1 MNGMHAFTSFEAC
14 LDSPF
19 RGTPNG
25 KRTTAENCRTPKDGK
40 RQAAWPSSARG
51 DGSTPSSSSA
61 PNRSTP
67 KFNGGDRFIPNRA
80 VMDFEVSHFELTRPQ
95 ARGAGP
101 ENANVNASPAKEEY
115 KKELAATLMHAAQ
128 PSNKVLAFQ
137 SRPKLV
143 DSVHAATSMA
153 VLYQQNRE
161 AGFLPRKYSRHIP
174 QAPERILD
182 APELLD
188 DYYLN
193 LLDWSSTNVLGVA
206 LGDSIY
212 LWNASDGSIQQ
223 LMQTQGESSH
233 VTSLSWIGQGNYM
246 AVGTS
251 DHKVQIWD
259 VEKLKQVRCMEGH
272 RARVSSLSWNGP
284 MLSSGGRDS
293 LVLHHDVREQRHK
306 VGTLRGHTQE
316 VCGLKWSP
324 SGNQLASGGND
335 NLLNIWDDRYT
346 SQHNG
351 QCDVPLHR
359 LDAHQAAVKALA
371 WCPWN
376 KNLLASGGGT
386 ADRMIRFWNSNSG
399 ACLNEVDTHSQVCA
413 LQWSM
418 HDKELVSSHGYS
430 HNQLILWK
438 YPSMVKVAELTGHTS
453 RVLHMAQSP
462 DGTTVVTAAA
472 DETLRFWKILSGGD
486 ASKKERAAAKES
498 ILNSMSIR

>member
-1 MNGMHAFTSFEAC
+1 MRPQKYKLNNYATAMNAAQYESCFESLA
-14 LDSPF
+14 
-19 RGTPNG
+19 GTPTR
-25 KRTTAENCRTPKDGK
+25 KRTNSVLGSPRQRTP
-40 RQAAWPSSARG
+40 QSAKATR
-51 DGSTPSSSSA
+51 
-61 PNRSTP
+61 
-67 KFNGGDRFIPNRA
+67 GDRFIPNRSA
-80 VMDFEVSHFELTRPQ
+80 MDLDVSHFELTRGSSS
-95 ARGAGP
+95 ADA

-115 KKELAATLMHAAQ
+115 NSKLAATLMQ
-128 PSNKVLAFQ
+128 GNPTSKVLAFKNK
-137 SRPKLV
+137 PKPCE
-143 DSVHAATSMA
+143 ATSESSLR
-153 VLYQQNRE
+153 VLYTQNRE
-161 AGFLPRKYSRHIP
+161 AGMQPKKYSRHIP

-193 LLDWSSTNVLGVA
+193 LLDWSKTNVLGVA

-223 LMQTQGESSH
+223 LMQTQGEGSH
-233 VTSLSWIGQGNYM
+233 VTSLSWIPGAQGNYM

-259 VEKLKQVRCMEGH
+259 VEKCKQVRSMDGH
-272 RARVSSLSWNGP
+272 TRRVSSLSWNGP
-284 MLSSGGRDS
+284 LLSSGGRDS
-293 LVLHHDVREQRHK
+293 RIVHHDVREQRHK
-306 VGTLRGHTQE
+306 VGVLKGHEQE

-346 SQHNG
+346 SCNNQT
-351 QCDVPLHR
+351 CSTALHR
-359 LDAHQAAVKALA
+359 LDAHRAAVKALA
-371 WCPWN
+371 WCPWQR
-376 KNLLASGGGT
+376 NLLASGGGT

-399 ACLNEVDTHSQVCA
+399 AMLNEVDTHSQVCA

-462 DGTTVVTAAA
+462 DGQTVVSAAA
-472 DETLRFWKILSGGD
+472 DETLRFWKILSGGPD
-486 ASKKERAAAKES
+486 SKKEQKAKATS
-498 ILNSMSIR
+498 LLNNAMSIR

>member
-1 MNGMHAFTSFEAC
+1 MPPPPS
-14 LDSPF
+14 
-19 RGTPNG
+19 TP
-25 KRTTAENCRTPKDGK
+25 RRESRLA
-40 RQAAWPSSARG
+40 
-51 DGSTPSSSSA
+51 TPSSPISKGSS
-61 PNRSTP
+61 SSSSL
-67 KFNGGDRFIPNRA
+67 FSDRFIPHRSA
-80 VMDFEVSHFELTRPQ
+80 MDLDISHFELTR
-95 ARGAGP
+95 ANNL
-101 ENANVNASPAKEEY
+101 ENTNVNASPAKEQY
-115 KKELAATLMHAAQ
+115 KKVLAHTLMQTEQ
-128 PSNKVLAFQ
+128 PSNKVLRFQ
-137 SRPKLV
+137 TRPTPVLQE
-143 DSVHAATSMA
+143 ASMR
-153 VLYQQNRE
+153 VLYTQNRE
-161 AGFLPRKYSRHIP
+161 AGFQPKKYSRHIP
-174 QAPERILD
+174 HAPERILD

-193 LLDWSSTNVLGVA
+193 LLDWSCTNVLGVA

-223 LMQTQGESSH
+223 LMQTQGEQSH
-233 VTSLSWIGQGNYM
+233 VTSLSWIGQGNFM

-251 DHKVQIWD
+251 DHKVSIWD
-259 VEKLKQVRCMEGH
+259 VEKLKQVRSMDGH

-293 LVLHHDVREQRHK
+293 LVVHHDVRVPQHK
-306 VGTLRGHTQE
+306 VGTLKGHTQE

-324 SGNQLASGGND
+324 SGTQLASGGND
-335 NLLNIWDDRYT
+335 NLLNIWDDRYA
-346 SQHNG
+346 SSAHG
-351 QCDVPLHR
+351 VCDQPLHR

-371 WCPWN
+371 WCPWQ

-413 LQWSM
+413 LQWSQ

-462 DGTTVVTAAA
+462 DGTTIVTAAA

-486 ASKKERAAAKES
+486 ASKKERAAAKDS
-498 ILNSMSIR
+498 ILNSMVIR